1 METLPSPLK
10 PLPAFEIDITSVQ
23 VGDRVRTDFGDIDDL
38 AASIAANG
46 LIQPII
52 VTSDHRLV
60 AGERRYRAHKKL
72 GWTTIKAVY
81 IEVLDEG
88 HRTMLEATENL
99 IRRDFDWK
107 ETVLAIDKVHRLK
120 TNENALRGEEW
131 GVRETGRLLNSS
143 KSNIGRATIIATYL
157 RQNDPEI
164 LAAANLTDAFKVLLR
179 RREDE
184 LSKALVKSSLPPP
197 VKGTA
202 LPSTA
207 PAKVTPSP
215 IDDLDF
221 FLSGTTG
228 FTPGISGPPDMD
240 ERPGVEGERPRTV
253 IPLSDMFY
261 NADSVEW
268 CKSRDSESFDAVIT
282 DWPYGIEMDNI
293 QQSGGGK
300 DVSTTAAEHDVSSN
314 EDLQAA
320 IVPHLFRVLKPNGWF
335 ITWTDISQWQRNVD
349 ICTAAGFKVQRWPLV
364 WHKTSAC
371 QNMSANQNFTKNHE
385 IAIVCRKGT
394 ATLIRPQA
402 SSVWS
407 GGNDTEAKNLGHP
420 FAKPFAL
427 WEWLY
432 TATSLRGASVL
443 DPFVGCG
450 SSSIPAIRFGLRP
463 TGVEKKPEHYASLI
477 VNLSNYYKSLDPT
490 CEIK

>member
-1 METLPSPLK
+1 MENLK
-10 PLPAFEIDITSVQ
+10 PLPAFEVLTSSII
-23 VGDRVRTDFGDIDDL
+23 VGERARTDFGDIDDL
-38 AASIAANG
+38 ASSIQANG
-46 LIQPII
+46 LIQPIV

-60 AGERRYRAHKKL
+60 AGERRLRAHRKL
-72 GWTTIKAVY
+72 GWEYIKVIY

-88 HRTMLEATENL
+88 HRTILEATENL

-120 TNENALRGEEW
+120 TNENALRGEAW

-164 LAAANLTDAFKVLLR
+164 LAASNLTDAFKVLLR

-184 LSKALVKSSLPPP
+184 LSAALVKSTLPPP
-197 VKGTA
+197 VKGTVIPA
-202 LPSTA
+202 TA
-207 PAKVTPSP
+207 PTKAPPATP

-228 FTPGISGPPDMD
+228 FTPGISGPPDLD
-240 ERPGVEGERPRTV
+240 ERPGVEGERPRTIV
-253 IPLSDMFY
+253 PLSEMFF

-268 CKSRDSESFDAVIT
+268 CKTRDSESFDAVIT
-282 DWPYGIEMDNI
+282 DWPYGIDMNNL
-293 QQSGGGK
+293 QQDGGGK

-314 EDLQAA
+314 ERLQSD
-320 IVPHLFRVLKPNGWF
+320 IVPHLYRLLKPNGWF

-394 ATLIRPQA
+394 ATLIRPQS
-402 SSVWS
+402 SSVWT
-407 GGNDTEAKNLGHP
+407 GGTDVESKTLGHP
-420 FAKPFAL
+420 FAKPFGL
-427 WEWLY
+427 WQWIY
-432 TATSLRGASVL
+432 DATCLRGASVL

-450 SSSIPAIRFGLRP
+450 SSAIPAIKYGIRP
-463 TGVEKKPEHYASLI
+463 TGIEKKAEHFASLI